1 MRSIIY
7 SNNTRP
13 AGVSWLTGFVP
24 YWSEALLV
32 VPRDGA
38 PYLVVALTFRVKSW
52 IERTSRVADVI
63 HTPRIGLGAAQ
74 KIAAGK
80 SDAAV
85 GIVDLDGLSAGIVD
99 DLREGGP
106 RLALGDASTMFAR
119 LRAKADPAEIALA
132 VKAASIA
139 HVALAGARGDSIGSM
154 IAAVEAQA
162 RSLGAEEI
170 YLAAAPDLARD
181 HRFVRIEGEAAR
193 GEIFALRATVA
204 YKGVWV
210 RLTRSFCDTALAHAA
225 TARFAQAVAQLPGE
239 RGFTGFTSWLVEGC
253 RMAQPLDPL
262 MGSRVDAARSAK
274 SGSVGFGTGQCG
286 GRWAHRAGRRC
297 RLAGRARRSGKPAGR
312 AGFRIIRSLD
322 SATPPRRIGD
332 AVRAAAGFR
341 WRGACPRRR
350 WCARGPGGAP

>member
-1 MRSIIY
+1 MRRGLISHSKIELPDAVLDARLDRVRAAIAEARLDALLIY

-80 SDAAV
+80 SDATV

-106 RLALGDASTMFAR
+106 RLALSDASTMFAR

-132 VKAASIA
+132 MKGASIA
-139 HVALAGARGDSIGSM
+139 HAALAAAQGDGIGAM

-181 HRFVRIEGEAAR
+181 HRLVRIEGEATR

-262 MGSRVDAARSAK
+262 MGSRVDAANPPSPGALV
-274 SGSVGFGTGQCG
+274 SVQANVEVD
-286 GRWAHRAGRRC
+286 GRTVLVG
-297 RLAGRARRSGKPAGR
+297 
-312 AGFRIIRSLD
+312 
-322 SATPPRRIGD
+322 
-332 AVRAAAGFR
+332 AAALLGE
-341 WRGACPRRR
+341 RGEA
-350 WCARGPGGAP
+350 ASLLVAPAFE

>member
-1 MRSIIY
+1 MRRGLISHSKIELPDAVLDARLDRVRAAMAEARLDALIIY

-32 VPRDGA
+32 VPRDSA

-80 SDAAV
+80 SDATV

-139 HVALAGARGDSIGSM
+139 HVALAGARGDNIGSM

-181 HRFVRIEGEAAR
+181 HRFVRIEGEAVL

-262 MGSRVDAARSAK
+262 MGSRVDAANPPSPGALV
-274 SGSVGFGTGQCG
+274 SVQANVEVD
-286 GRWAHRAGRRC
+286 GRTVLVG
-297 RLAGRARRSGKPAGR
+297 
-312 AGFRIIRSLD
+312 
-322 SATPPRRIGD
+322 
-332 AVRAAAGFR
+332 AAALLGE
-341 WRGACPRRR
+341 RGEA
-350 WCARGPGGAP
+350 ASLLVAPAFE